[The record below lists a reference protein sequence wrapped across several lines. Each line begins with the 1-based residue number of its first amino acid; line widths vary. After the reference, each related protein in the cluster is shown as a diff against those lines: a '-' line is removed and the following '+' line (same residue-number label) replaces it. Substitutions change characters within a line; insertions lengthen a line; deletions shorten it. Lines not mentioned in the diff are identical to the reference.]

1 MPFII
6 PGKQFSKCSAKKLKK
21 NLAPSPT
28 PSSTFSTFFYQ
39 AFKAQSNTRQKRLDN
54 LPSPTPTTST
64 FPIFFTP
71 PQIQPPLP
79 QRPANLPTPNL
90 PASFFQKLFFQ
101 KKKAEKKALPRTH
114 SRQGHQLLNTNK
126 HQPTTKQNSKSHSNL
141 FS

>member
-39 AFKAQSNTRQKRLDN
+39 AFKTQSNTRQKRLDN
-54 LPSPTPTTST
+54 LPIPTPTTST

-71 PQIQPPLP
+71 PQINPRSLSGPPTYPPQTSPQAFSKNYFSRKKLP
-79 QRPANLPTPNL
+79 KKRPCREPTRG
-90 PASFFQKLFFQ
+90 
-101 KKKAEKKALPRTH
+101 KA
-114 SRQGHQLLNTNK
+114 TNY
-126 HQPTTKQNSKSHSNL
+126 
-141 FS
+141 